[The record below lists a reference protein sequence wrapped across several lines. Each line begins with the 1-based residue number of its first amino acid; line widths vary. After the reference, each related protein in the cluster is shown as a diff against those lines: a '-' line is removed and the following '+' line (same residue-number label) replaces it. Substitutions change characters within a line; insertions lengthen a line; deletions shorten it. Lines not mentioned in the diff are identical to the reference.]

1 MRINGSA
8 ALDLCSVACG
18 RLDIYYEYCI
28 HAWDICAGAI
38 IVKEAGGVVKDP
50 TGQEF
55 TLTNGKVIAGN
66 ATIVKKLLDLITH
79 K

>member
-1 MRINGSA
+1 MRLNGSA

-28 HAWDICAGAI
+28 HAWDICAGAV
-38 IVKEAGGVVKDP
+38 IVKEAGGIVMDP
-50 TGQEF
+50 TGKDF
-55 TLTNGKVIAGN
+55 TLSNGKVIAGN
-66 ATIVKKLLDLITH
+66 QVIVKKLLDLIVP